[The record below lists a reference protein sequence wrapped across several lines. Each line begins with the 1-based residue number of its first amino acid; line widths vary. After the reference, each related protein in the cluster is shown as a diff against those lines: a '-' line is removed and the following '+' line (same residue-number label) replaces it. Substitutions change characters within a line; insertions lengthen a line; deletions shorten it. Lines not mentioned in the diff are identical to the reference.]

1 MFTIKRYNQRDGT
14 NTYLQQLVTSSG
26 EVLMFTENP
35 QVVYWADE
43 NGVKKL
49 FELLQYFFDKDM
61 VNGTAYYDYSVIDS
75 DFNEV
80 WMNS

>member
-14 NTYLQQLVTSSG
+14 YTYLQQLITSSG

-35 QVVYWADE
+35 QVVYWVDE
-43 NGVKKL
+43 DGIQKL
-49 FELLQYFFDKDM
+49 FDLIPYFFNRDM
-61 VNGTAYYDYSVIDS
+61 MTGTAHYDYSVVDS
-75 DFNEV
+75 NFNEV